1 MTDEWTGKGSWQR
14 IGDRKK
20 FNEGWDRIFK
30 DAIRERVKQENDQKE
45 HQDRDEGRET
55 PEPSGSHS
63 A

>member
-14 IGDRKK
+14 IGDRQK

-30 DAIRERVKQENDQKE
+30 DATRQRVKQENDQQE
-45 HQDRDEGRET
+45 HRDRDAGREAT
-55 PEPSGSHS
+55 EAGGSDC

>member
-45 HQDRDEGRET
+45 HQDRDEVRET
-55 PEPSGSHS
+55 PKPSGSHS

>member
-14 IGDRKK
+14 IGDRQK

-30 DAIRERVKQENDQKE
+30 DAIKERVRKENDQQE

-55 PEPSGSHS
+55 PEAGGSHS

>member
-14 IGDRKK
+14 IGDRQK

-30 DAIRERVKQENDQKE
+30 DATRQRVKQENDQKE
-45 HQDRDEGRET
+45 HQDRDEGWET

>member
-30 DAIRERVKQENDQKE
+30 DAIRQRVKQENDQKE

>member
-30 DAIRERVKQENDQKE
+30 NAIKERVRKENDQQE
-45 HQDRDEGRET
+45 HQDRDEGWET
-55 PEPSGSHS
+55 PEASGSHS